1 MKIGVMSDTHLRE
14 VTGKLIWIVE
24 DLFKEADMI
33 LHAGDVG
40 SQTVLTY
47 LEAMGVK
54 AVRGNLD
61 PFEVARSL
69 PSKRL
74 IEVGELKIGL
84 IHGWGSYTGLAKK
97 IRPEFDQI
105 DCLVFGHSHH
115 PTNENIGNE
124 LYFNPGSAT
133 GVPRSSKNSV
143 GLLHLNEAVRGEI
156 ITFD

>member
-14 VTGKLIWIVE
+14 VTEKLIWIVE
-24 DLFKEADMI
+24 DLFKETDMI

-40 SQTVLTY
+40 SETVLMY
-47 LEAMGVK
+47 LEVMGVK

-69 PSKRL
+69 PAKR
-74 IEVGELKIGL
+74 IIQAGTMKIGL
-84 IHGWGSYTGLAKK
+84 THGWGGYTGLAQK
-97 IRPEFDQI
+97 IRPEFGRI

-115 PTNENIGNE
+115 PTNETVGRE

-133 GVPRSSKNSV
+133 GIPRSSKNSV
-143 GLLHLNEAVRGEI
+143 GFLHVNETIRGEI
-156 ITFD
+156 ITID